1 MALTSFNV
9 DGVVTCE
16 GLPGVSGGSG
26 GGAGGSLQIYA
37 ALLTG
42 NGTLR
47 ASGGSGNFLGGQMSG
62 GGAFFPLTYPL
73 CFLLSGSN
81 GVLSSHVPHAIP

>member
-37 ALLTG
+37 VLLTG

-47 ASGGSGNFLGGQMSG
+47 ASGGSGNFVGGQMSG
-62 GGAFFPLTYPL
+62 GGTFYPYP
-73 CFLLSGSN
+73 FYSTFS
-81 GVLSSHVPHAIP
+81 